1 MSSHLLL
8 PSLSLFFLFFIF
20 FLPLTRP
27 HEAEEWQSLPI
38 STAISAGIGHI
49 DLFRP
54 YRHVSVAV
62 STVSVL
68 VSTGIGVNRP
78 HFGPNWHESGRVW
91 VNQKKKKGGE
101 SRQVGCWTL
110 RRAASDSGAATL
122 ELRRCFLGVDNNI
135 VSLEKFNAS

>member
-1 MSSHLLL
+1 MLHTFIFL
-8 PSLSLFFLFFIF
+8 PSLFFLVFSSSSSFFF
-20 FLPLTRP
+20 FFFFPLTRP

-91 VNQKKKKGGE
+91 VNQKKKRGG
-101 SRQVGCWTL
+101 RVGKSDVGHCVGPHRTL
-110 RRAASDSGAATL
+110 VQRPWS
-122 ELRRCFLGVDNNI
+122 CVDA
-135 VSLEKFNAS
+135 F